1 MLHAEITALGYR
13 GSQRTVYRYLQ
24 PLRTGTA
31 SPPAAWIRAR
41 VGWVESVRVSL
52 DSLTSERL
60 LIRSLLRPR
69 RHLISSPSR
78 PRRRRPQVNGA

>member
-13 GSQRTVYRYLQ
+13 GSQRTVYPYLQ

-31 SPPAAWIRAR
+31 SPPAAWTRAR

-69 RHLISSPSR
+69 RHLISSPADR
-78 PRRRRPQVNGA
+78 VAAGRR